1 MEKITCISYTI
12 SKQRSYTGRQF
23 NYYEI
28 YPYVLFKN
36 NQGVYRWRKSRQFPL
51 DEATTIKKTIKLINR
66 IAKER
71 EIPYILTPEQIKSH
85 FIPTFIDILDLTEV
99 FK

>member
-1 MEKITCISYTI
+1 MEKITCISYTV
-12 SKQRSYTGRQF
+12 SKRRSYTGRQF

-28 YPYVLFKN
+28 YPYTLTKN
-36 NQGVYRWRKSRQFPL
+36 KQGINKWKKSRQYPL
-51 DEATTIKKTIKLINR
+51 DEATTIKKTIKLINK

-71 EIPYILTPEQIKSH
+71 EISFILTPEQVESH
-85 FIPTFIDILDLTEV
+85 FVPIFIDLLDLTEV